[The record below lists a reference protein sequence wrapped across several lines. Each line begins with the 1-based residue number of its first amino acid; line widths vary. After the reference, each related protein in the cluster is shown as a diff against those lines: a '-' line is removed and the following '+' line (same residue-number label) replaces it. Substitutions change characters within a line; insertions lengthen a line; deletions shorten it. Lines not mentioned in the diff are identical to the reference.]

1 MIFVKEIYDVL
12 GQAWY
17 HKTCIMNLSRIR
29 FPTINALLSGP
40 QCMQDI
46 GPAMNSNFV

>member
-1 MIFVKEIYDVL
+1 MKGIYDVL

-17 HKTCIMNLSRIR
+17 HKTIYIMNLSRTQ
-29 FPTINALLSGP
+29 FPTISALLSGP

-46 GPAMNSNFV
+46 RPAMNLNFV

>member
-12 GQAWY
+12 GHGTIKQC
-17 HKTCIMNLSRIR
+17 CIMNLSRTQ

-46 GPAMNSNFV
+46 GPAMNLNFV